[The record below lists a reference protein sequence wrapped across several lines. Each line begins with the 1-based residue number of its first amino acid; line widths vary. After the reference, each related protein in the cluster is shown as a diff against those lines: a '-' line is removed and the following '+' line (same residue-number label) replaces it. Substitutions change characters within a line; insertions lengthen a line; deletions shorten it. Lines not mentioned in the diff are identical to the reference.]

1 MDIAQPF
8 LDFLEKLFGPVNALL
23 DPLKPNPMAYTLAWS
38 ALTLAFM
45 IVSGLCLAGAARLI
59 VRLRGKNQLYQHK
72 TFTGYLFASPWIIG
86 FVIFVLGPTLLSLYW
101 SFTNLRIGEPV
112 AVVGMKNYVDLFKDR
127 NFITALF
134 NSLYLTVIGVPLQMA
149 AGLGMAL
156 LLNQQ
161 LRGRNLFRL
170 IYYLPVLLATSTAV
184 LFTWRLMLNANNGVV
199 NSILMALN
207 KGPLHY
213 LVGAFIFLTE
223 LTSALFMALQTGN
236 ATIVDKILAMGFP
249 GPERLPLWLGADGL
263 AFLWNKPAVVL
274 ILMWS
279 AGAMMIIYLAA
290 LSGVPQTFYEAAK
303 VDGANA
309 WRRFR
314 HITWPMIA
322 PATFY
327 NLIIGMIATLQIFEA
342 SVSLVRDGGQNQA
355 LYSVAYYLWRSTF
368 RFNKVGYGAAMSWVL
383 LVIIVILT
391 VIQFRSQGKWVY
403 YQGE

>member
-1 MDIAQPF
+1 M
-8 LDFLEKLFGPVNALL
+8 FGPVNALL

-45 IVSGLCLAGAARLI
+45 IVSGLCLAGLARLI

-112 AVVGMKNYVDLFKDR
+112 AMVGLKNYVDLFKDR

-170 IYYLPVLLATSTAV
+170 VYYLPVLLATSTAV
-184 LFTWRLMLNANNGVV
+184 LFTWRLMLNANNGVI

-207 KGPLHY
+207 KGPFHY
-213 LVGAFIFLTE
+213 LIGAFIFLTE

-236 ATIVDKILAMGFP
+236 FKIVEKILAMGFP

-383 LVIIVILT
+383 LAIIVILT